1 MIELSVIRDLVAI
14 FGVIAGFSYYV
25 LTVRNQ
31 QRNQQLQLETR
42 QAQLFTQYIFQILT
56 TESLKEYYQ
65 IFEME
70 WKDIEDFY
78 RKYGLTTNPD
88 IHAFRTRLFEL
99 LNILGTYVRNDLIGI
114 ELVNEAIGGGILR
127 MWPKFRDVIEYER
140 THIYTSNYMR
150 DMAYLYEETL
160 KYREKIGQ
168 KLDANIL
175 NPSLPNR

>member
-1 MIELSVIRDLVAI
+1 MMIELSLIRDLVAI

-56 TESLKEYYQ
+56 TESIKEWYQ

-70 WKDIEDFY
+70 WKDYEEY
-78 RKYGLTTNPD
+78 TRKYGLATNPD
-88 IHAFRTRLFEL
+88 AFIIRSRLCEFV
-99 LNILGTYVRNDLIGI
+99 NILGTYVRNDLIGI
-114 ELVNEAIGGGILR
+114 ELVNEAIGGVVLR

-140 THIYTSNYMR
+140 THIYTSNYMK
-150 DMAYLYEETL
+150 DLVYLYEETL

-168 KLDANIL
+168 ELDANII
-175 NPSLPNR
+175 NPNIT